1 MSIKFDD
8 TCSELA
14 SIISKMYDHDGE
26 SRVVWGFGGNSGS
39 IYLPD
44 NLHKYDFSNI
54 LATQDEGGGLYQAMQ
69 TLKNCINH
77 FMGKG
82 VTTVPLSVF
91 QQDPFN
97 RKQSWSML
105 ALIEKTLY
113 ENPLTQEYKIFKNM
127 LPTSLLG
134 NTLHVT
140 ELNSDTEG
148 FLISYYPTLPDEH
161 PANLHLYVEHVDN
174 DWCVAIAG
182 MPEQE
187 GQRKVTNAVVDNP
200 QPVNKSFQ
208 EKANEIMTKQKKVK
222 SDHLLDEFMQAVLH
236 LGDGTTTEVS
246 KDSSGFT
253 HVTCGTLSY
262 RFTRCN
268 STIAVITQIADMIAD
283 DDTARDTEHRL
294 AIYQDQC
301 FGSRGKPQLLNQKR
315 VVIKQL
321 CDKLTARDIVHG
333 LSSSYELVGNWP
345 NFSIKLALSAIPE
358 IIFIEV
364 YPPHSLEG
372 DQPII
377 IVTVDLKSM
386 GCLMAFMQMDEQNKQ
401 SAILPWEDEPQ
412 HQGSVSQNWVSNNPK
427 PEQKPGTLFLLEQNG
442 DDDCQRINS
451 VRKRLANTF
460 NTLEVDIFAEL
471 QIQEKLPRIHKHL
484 LEQIKDILLQGKS
497 VVVWWRSDAITGEL
511 SSLSNF
517 ATKVLEWVE
526 MARSIKAPH
535 YYIGKF

>member
-1 MSIKFDD
+1 M
-8 TCSELA
+8 A
-14 SIISKMYDHDGE
+14 
-26 SRVVWGFGGNSGS
+26 
-39 IYLPD
+39 
-44 NLHKYDFSNI
+44 
-54 LATQDEGGGLYQAMQ
+54 
-69 TLKNCINH
+69 
-77 FMGKG
+77 
-82 VTTVPLSVF
+82 
-91 QQDPFN
+91 
-97 RKQSWSML
+97 
-105 ALIEKTLY
+105 
-113 ENPLTQEYKIFKNM
+113 
-127 LPTSLLG
+127 
-134 NTLHVT
+134 
-140 ELNSDTEG
+140 
-148 FLISYYPTLPDEH
+148 
-161 PANLHLYVEHVDN
+161 
-174 DWCVAIAG
+174 
-182 MPEQE
+182 
-187 GQRKVTNAVVDNP
+187 
-200 QPVNKSFQ
+200 
-208 EKANEIMTKQKKVK
+208 KQKKVK

-268 STIAVITQIADMIAD
+268 STVHAITQIADMIAD
-283 DDTARDTEHRL
+283 DGGGALKYPL

-315 VVIKQL
+315 TVIKHL
-321 CDKLTARDIVHG
+321 SDKLTARDINAF
-333 LSSSYELVGNWP
+333 LSSSYEVIGNLA

-412 HQGSVSQNWVSNNPK
+412 HQGSVSQNWASNNPK

-442 DDDCQRINS
+442 DDDRQRINS
-451 VRKRLANTF
+451 VRERLANTF
-460 NTLEVDIFAEL
+460 NTLEVDIYAEL
-471 QIQEKLPRIHKHL
+471 QLQEKLSDNHPPL
-484 LEQIKDILLQGKS
+484 MEQIRRILLQGKS
-497 VVVWWRSDAITGEL
+497 VAVIWRSDAITGEL

-526 MARSIKAPH
+526 MARTIKAPH
-535 YYIGKF
+535 YYIGNF